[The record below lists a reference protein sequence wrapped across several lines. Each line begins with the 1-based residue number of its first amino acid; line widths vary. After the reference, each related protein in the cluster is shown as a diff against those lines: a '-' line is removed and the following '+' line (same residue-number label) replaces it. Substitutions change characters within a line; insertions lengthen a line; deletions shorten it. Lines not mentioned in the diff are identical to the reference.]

1 MESWRSDDLAGD
13 EIKNLSRMV
22 VDFARSRG
30 LRDADDDDLLQI
42 VTSAYLAGRKSGA
55 EGVVEFISRRGPVQ

>member
-42 VTSAYLAGRKSGA
+42 VTSAYLAGKKSGA
-55 EGVVEFISRRGPVQ
+55 EGVMVFLTKRGPVQ

>member
-13 EIKNLSRMV
+13 EIKNLSRMT
-22 VDFARSRG
+22 VDFARSHG
-30 LRDADDDDLLQI
+30 LRDADDDALLQI

-55 EGVVEFISRRGPVQ
+55 EGVIGFISRRGPVH